1 MSSKNNV
8 IEEIQELIQKI
19 KNEYQEGVD
28 FEIPYYSE
36 KHKTGAISHLSPRL
50 KSFLRKKFDFPS
62 GVNDYLDYSKT
73 NSANNY
79 YYRLDGEHGKGEH
92 EGLYWRLTNRGLE
105 HEKPKKCKNCGEM
118 TFEENGRML
127 LWNEK
132 TIGKEFGQ
140 DSKVIAYFHPECAK
154 KYFAGKEPSNEN
166 NVRIKEKLLRNLDKL
181 CLDPDGY
188 LANNE
193 YLKTDEAEEEYQK
206 TFNLPYQ
213 REWKN
218 RYLKITIEGEE
229 IDLYDFDNASSEYYE
244 VKRELVKKI
253 KQEIEQNP
261 SEWKIERGKNENY
274 ADKNLNQLVKHQP
287 SGRRYWK
294 LAINH
299 YWGGGK
305 NEIVKYWAEIEAL
318 INGSPLPVDNNK
330 KMNDHEQEWLKN
342 IFQKYHIAKIT
353 FENDT
358 LSIDYNQEIN
368 SVEQAKINDKL
379 FQKIREYFQAHN
391 QKEITRESLNI
402 NSDNTANSDNRNKYL
417 WLFGGIGAGV
427 VIALGLVFYFR
438 SKKRKNNQWT

>member
-19 KNEYQEGVD
+19 KNEYEEGVD

-92 EGLYWRLTNRGLE
+92 E
-105 HEKPKKCKNCGEM
+105 
-118 TFEENGRML
+118 
-127 LWNEK
+127 
-132 TIGKEFGQ
+132 EFGQ
-140 DSKVIAYFHPECAK
+140 GSKVIAYFHPECAK
-154 KYFAGKEPSNEN
+154 KYFAGKEQSNEN
-166 NVRIKEKLLRNLDKL
+166 NVRIKEKLLRNLDKI

-206 TFNLPYQ
+206 TFNLP
-213 REWKN
+213 
-218 RYLKITIEGEE
+218 
-229 IDLYDFDNASSEYYE
+229 SEYYE

-287 SGRRYWK
+287 SGRRKEINFATAQLIKFAREK
-294 LAINH
+294 LSNEYLELSKIAP
-299 YWGGGK
+299 WDTDTK
-305 NEIVKYWAEIEAL
+305 NTTLFVYQQLLIMLHPATPFITEHIYQELTHQKILQSEIEIIDLKDQKQAL
-318 INGSPLPVDNNK
+318 
-330 KMNDHEQEWLKN
+330 
-342 IFQKYHIAKIT
+342 
-353 FENDT
+353 
-358 LSIDYNQEIN
+358 
-368 SVEQAKINDKL
+368 
-379 FQKIREYFQAHN
+379 
-391 QKEITRESLNI
+391 
-402 NSDNTANSDNRNKYL
+402 
-417 WLFGGIGAGV
+417 
-427 VIALGLVFYFR
+427 
-438 SKKRKNNQWT
+438 